1 MSMTASLRAGQPW
14 PILAYAFRPFFLL
27 AALYAP
33 LALVPW
39 VGGLLHQVNL
49 PLGMSPML
57 WHGHEMLFGFVAAAL
72 AGFLLTAVP
81 SWARVEPLI
90 GARLAGLAGLWL
102 AGRVAFWLAGSLPP
116 WLVAT
121 VNLAFSLCVLA
132 WALPALMSSEGR
144 RHLSLGVL
152 AGLFVLA
159 QLGFYLAW
167 LGQMPGRLGPLDLLH
182 LAANLLLVMIAVTA
196 SRIVR
201 VISMAA
207 VSESGGQRTL
217 RFTPAREH
225 LAVATLCL
233 FVLADLVA
241 RGHPVTGWIAL
252 AAAGAQAD
260 RLSEWPWGRAM
271 GRLYLLLLTL
281 AYVWLMLGLALVG
294 IAALSEILPAYAGRH
309 LLFLGAVAGAVLAVF
324 CIAGLRHTGRPLLL
338 PQAIWVALAC
348 LTVGTLL
355 RTAVPLFW
363 PQYYLIGGVLAPSLC
378 WLLAFWLYA
387 LSFGRMLLSAR
398 PDGLPG

>member
-1 MSMTASLRAGQPW
+1 MSTSAALRAGQPW

-33 LALVPW
+33 LALLPW
-39 VGGLLHQVNL
+39 VGGLLHQLSL
-49 PLGMSPML
+49 PAAISPLL
-57 WHGHEMLFGFVAAAL
+57 WHGHEMLFGFVTAAL

-81 SWARVEPLI
+81 SWARVEPLV
-90 GARLAGLAGLWL
+90 GARLAGLVGLWL
-102 AGRVAFWLAGSLPP
+102 AGRAVFWLVGSLPP
-116 WLVAT
+116 WLVVA
-121 VNLAFSLCVLA
+121 VNLAFPLCVLA
-132 WALPALMSSEGR
+132 WVMPALLGAEGR

-167 LGQMPGRLGPLDLLH
+167 LGLMPGPLGSLDMLH

-201 VISMAA
+201 VISMVA
-207 VSESGGQRTL
+207 VTTSGSQRPL

-225 LAVATLCL
+225 LAVTTLCL
-233 FVLADLVA
+233 FVLADLLA
-241 RGHPVTGWIAL
+241 RGHPVSGWIAL
-252 AAAGAQAD
+252 AAAAAQAD

-294 IAALSEILPAYAGRH
+294 IAALSESLPAYAGRH
-309 LLFLGAVAGAVLAVF
+309 LLFFGAVAGAVLAVF
-324 CIAGLRHTGRPLLL
+324 CIAGLRHTGRPLQL
-338 PQAIWVALAC
+338 PRVIWLAMAC
-348 LTVGTLL
+348 LTMGTLL
-355 RTAVPLFW
+355 RSAVPLLW
-363 PQYYLIGGVLAPSLC
+363 PQYYLVGGVLAPFLC
-378 WLLAFWLYA
+378 WLLAFWLYVV
-387 LSFGRMLLSAR
+387 SFGRMLLIAR